1 MDIPDETLERLLKL
15 PDTRTYAGIR
25 DKALMLLTLDTGIR
39 PSEGHGLLISDV
51 NLEAGT
57 VTVRQEI
64 AKTNRGRTLYMVAQT
79 VRAIRALIR
88 VRPAEWD
95 DKVTLFAT
103 ETGGRMGKDSWGDRM
118 EEYSARLGTKVRA
131 YDLRH
136 AFAIRYLRNGGNCFM
151 LQKLLGH
158 TRMDQTLQYL
168 HFVGNDLETDHQKA
182 SPVLGLATAQRRVR
196 LIRPGERSKG

>member
-1 MDIPDETLERLLKL
+1 MDIPDAALERLLKL

-25 DKALMLLTLDTGIR
+25 DKALILLTLDTGIR
-39 PSEGHGLLISDV
+39 PCEGHGLLISDI

-57 VTVRQEI
+57 VTIRQEV

-95 DKVTLFAT
+95 DSKVPVFAT
-103 ETGGRMGKDSWGDRM
+103 ESGGRMDKDSWGDRM
-118 EEYSARLGTKVRA
+118 EDYSAKLGTKVRA

-151 LQKLLGH
+151 LQRLLGH
-158 TRMDQTLQYL
+158 TRPDQTIQYL
-168 HFVGNDLETDHQKA
+168 HFLNHDLDMDHGKA

-196 LIRPGERSKG
+196 LVRSRR